1 MSYLLLHG
9 VRSERVRPEKILQIR
24 MSRLGPLMFQETRT
38 FDLLKIEI
46 EQSLERE
53 LIKDLW
59 KDCTLSF
66 LDLRQEE
73 MKSSVGSRG
82 FSGLN
87 IGERIYR
94 EIEYEYD
101 FIICNGYV
109 ASLFQDSYGFLV
121 NEKDSPKMSSAM
133 TYEVGNI
140 GKFSVF
146 VDPYMKYNDSSLYI
160 GKSGSFSW
168 NMEEIQ
174 MNGSSMGIVVER
186 KWGVSKSESGFMK
199 MLVVMSDTSENLI
212 QEYHSEI
219 LRKNRDDKLGKILE

>member
-9 VRSERVRPEKILQIR
+9 VRSERVRPEKILQMR
-24 MSRLGPLMFQETRT
+24 MSRGPLMFAETRT

-46 EQSLERE
+46 EQRLERE
-53 LIKDLW
+53 LIKDIW

-73 MKSSVGSRG
+73 MKS
-82 FSGLN
+82 SGLN

-109 ASLFQDSYGFLV
+109 ASLFQNSYGFLV

-160 GKSGSFSW
+160 GQSGSFSW

-174 MNGSSMGIVVER
+174 MNDDSMGILVER

-219 LRKNRDDKLGKILE
+219 LR

>member
-1 MSYLLLHG
+1 
-9 VRSERVRPEKILQIR
+9 
-24 MSRLGPLMFQETRT
+24 MFAETRT

-46 EQSLERE
+46 EQRLERE
-53 LIKDLW
+53 LIKDIW

-73 MKSSVGSRG
+73 MKS
-82 FSGLN
+82 SGLN

-109 ASLFQDSYGFLV
+109 ASLFQNSYGFLV

-160 GKSGSFSW
+160 GQSGSFSW

-174 MNGSSMGIVVER
+174 MNDDSMGILVER

-219 LRKNRDDKLGKILE
+219 LR